1 MASKPK
7 IKEVPATAE
16 MTEQT
21 PAPMPATTI
30 AEQGTAAMKK
40 GLAEAGA
47 HIETTHATVKQGM
60 DKAMKTA
67 EEFLAFGQGNMD
79 AFVKS
84 SQIWAAGV
92 QDLSK
97 QVAATAQ
104 ASFDETMT
112 VLKSL
117 SAVKSPKDVL
127 DMQASLARSS
137 MEKAMTETSKIT
149 DASMKLAEQA
159 IAPITARV
167 NLAVETFA
175 KVA

>member
-1 MASKPK
+1 MTAKRKTTAASG
-7 IKEVPATAE
+7 ATQAA
-16 MTEQT
+16 TDK
-21 PAPMPATTI
+21 PAPY
-30 AEQGTAAMKK
+30 
-40 GLAEAGA
+40 
-47 HIETTHATVKQGM
+47 IETTQNTVKQGM
-60 DKAMKTA
+60 EKTMKTA
-67 EEFLAFGQGNMD
+67 EDFIAFGQSNMD

>member
-7 IKEVPATAE
+7 TIE
-16 MTEQT
+16 T
-21 PAPMPATTI
+21 PDAPMPATQI
-30 AEQGTAAMKK
+30 VEQSTAVMQEGMAQ
-40 GLAEAGA
+40 ATA

-60 DKAMKTA
+60 EKAMKTA
-67 EEFLAFGQGNMD
+67 EDFLAFGQGNMD